1 MGGIVD
7 VSAWTGTWSSQG
19 VSAAASVVRRD
30 LKDAGI
36 DVARVCDLLFA
47 SLDGVWSPNPH
58 LANADVYEAAERWE
72 DVFPVPVIDPTIATW
87 EAEVE
92 RARAHPGVRLVKC
105 LPSYTP
111 FQLDDSGPLAEAL
124 VEADLALV
132 VQIRIEDQRRQHALA
147 QVPDVSIQEVVELAQ
162 RHADL
167 TVIAAG
173 AAWSAISG
181 MADVLMETVNLYAD
195 VSQADGMDSVRLF
208 VERGLQDKLLFG
220 THAPL
225 FIPRAAVARV
235 VADLDDGP
243 AGAILGGNAEALLR
257 LD

>member
-19 VSAAASVVRRD
+19 VRAAASVVRRD

-36 DVARVCDLLFA
+36 DRIFMA

-58 LANADVYEAAERWE
+58 LANVDVYEAAERWE

-105 LPSYTP
+105 MPSYTP
-111 FQLDDSGPLAEAL
+111 FPLDDSAPLAEAL
-124 VEADLALV
+124 IEADLGLI
-132 VQIRIEDQRRQHALA
+132 VQIRVEDPRRQHPLA

-173 AAWSAISG
+173 AAWSATNGI
-181 MADVLMETVNLYAD
+181 AETLVETANLYAD
-195 VSQADGMDSVRLF
+195 VSQADGMGSLKLF

-225 FIPRAAVARV
+225 FIPRAAIARV

-243 AGAILGGNAEALLR
+243 AGAILGGNAEALLG

>member
-1 MGGIVD
+1 MGRIVD

-19 VSAAASVVRRD
+19 VRGQASIVRRQ
-30 LKDAGI
+30 LKDAGVDRI
-36 DVARVCDLLFA
+36 FMA

-87 EAEVE
+87 TAEVE
-92 RARAHPGVRLVKC
+92 LARVHPRVRVVKC

-111 FQLDDSGPLAEAL
+111 FQLDDSRPLAEAL
-124 VEADLALV
+124 VEAGLGLI
-132 VQIRIEDQRRQHALA
+132 VQIRVEDPRRQHPLA
-147 QVPDVSIQEVVELAQ
+147 QVPDVPIQDVVQLAL
-162 RHADL
+162 RHPDL

-173 AAWSAISG
+173 AAWSTIDG
-181 MADVLMETVNLYAD
+181 IADVLVETVNLYAD
-195 VSQADGMDSVRLF
+195 VSQADGMDSVKRF

-225 FIPRAAVARV
+225 FIPRAAISRV

-243 AGAILGGNAEALLR
+243 AGAILGGNAEALLQ